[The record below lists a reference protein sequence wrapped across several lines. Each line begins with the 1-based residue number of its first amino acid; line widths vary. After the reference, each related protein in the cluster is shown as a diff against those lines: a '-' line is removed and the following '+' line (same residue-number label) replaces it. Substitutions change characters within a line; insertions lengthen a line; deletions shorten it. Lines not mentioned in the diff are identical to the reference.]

1 MMQINSNFGQIGRS
15 DHLPILQKVGKPIEK
30 FELKEMKFQVHS
42 GKSLEISMITYD
54 EKSIDKIMKI
64 FESVLNGVQNEA

>member
-1 MMQINSNFGQIGRS
+1 MQINSNFRQIGPS
-15 DHLPILQKVGKPIEK
+15 EHLPILQKIGKSVEK

-54 EKSIDKIMKI
+54 EKAIDKIMKI
-64 FESVLNGVQNEA
+64 FETVLYGVKK

>member
-1 MMQINSNFGQIGRS
+1 MMQINSNFGQIGPS
-15 DHLPILQKVGKPIEK
+15 EHLPILQKIGKSVEK

-54 EKSIDKIMKI
+54 EKAIDKIMKI
-64 FESVLNGVQNEA
+64 FETVLYGVKK